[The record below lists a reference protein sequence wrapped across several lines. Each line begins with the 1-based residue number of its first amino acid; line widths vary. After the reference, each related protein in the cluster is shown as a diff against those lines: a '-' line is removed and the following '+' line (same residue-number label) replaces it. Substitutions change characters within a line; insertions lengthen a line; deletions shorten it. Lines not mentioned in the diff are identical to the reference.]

1 MYLIIEVLCTEP
13 RGHHWKCVRIC
24 CFKLLWMWMFDL
36 QEPSKLSQFFL
47 CVGGRGRTEKKT
59 SSERRE
65 SREEPRNTVF
75 AECRL
80 ANECW
85 VSGMRTR
92 TLDWIWGCGSGWSF
106 GYVLSSLAQRQS
118 DCGPTAHRSCVGKMC
133 GETTGERRDADVLL
147 LLRGRSF
154 ITTTISQNHFNTIIL
169 VVTVCVCVSWSAEG
183 EIWGSFRVVFLRYW
197 SRESWRRFV

>member
-47 CVGGRGRTEKKT
+47 FVGGRGRTEKKT

-106 GYVLSSLAQRQS
+106 GYVLSSVGPKAKRLWANSTQIV
-118 DCGPTAHRSCVGKMC
+118 CGKNVWGNDRGKTRRGCFVASARSQFYYNNNFTKP
-133 GETTGERRDADVLL
+133 L
-147 LLRGRSF
+147 
-154 ITTTISQNHFNTIIL
+154 
-169 VVTVCVCVSWSAEG
+169 
-183 EIWGSFRVVFLRYW
+183 
-197 SRESWRRFV
+197 